1 LPRVPKSALT
11 LLVGFMLVTAS
22 ACSTSA
28 ATSTPGASGGAG
40 AAGAT
45 NAVGGT
51 TAPGASAVIDLT
63 DPTQIITQVLNGT
76 SNVKSFHIALA
87 VSGTIKAAALSS
99 AEGGSKSGLT
109 GDLKL
114 DGTAVEGDVDVA
126 NSAAHLA
133 LKVPA
138 MAAFGN
144 IPITGDLIVV
154 DNALYY
160 KVSLLGTKY
169 TKADLGSLASMSP
182 IAIPTPGA
190 SASAA
195 ISDQVSQIRTAL
207 TKAGVTAKLVGVDK
221 IGGKD
226 ADHISVSVP
235 LDLINSQI
243 AASASAAPAMK
254 IDSLAIDFWVY
265 TDNYRMAKAEF
276 SESSASFGNLDIT
289 VAVTNYDQPVTI
301 TAPAASDILPS
312 K

>member
-1 LPRVPKSALT
+1 MVRAHKTAIT
-11 LLVGFMLVTAS
+11 LLAALMLVTAS

-40 AAGAT
+40 AT

-51 TAPGASAVIDLT
+51 MAPGASAAIDLT

-87 VSGTIKAAALSS
+87 VSGTIKAAALSD
-99 AEGGSKSGLT
+99 AAGSSTSGLT

-114 DGTAVEGDVDVA
+114 DGTAVQGDVDVA
-126 NSAAHLA
+126 NSAAHIGLT
-133 LKVPA
+133 VPA

-154 DNALYY
+154 NNALYY
-160 KVSLLGTKY
+160 KISLHGTKY
-169 TKADLGSLASMSP
+169 TKTDLGSLASMSP
-182 IAIPTPGA
+182 VAIPTPGA

-195 ISDQVSQIRTAL
+195 ISDQISQIRTAI
-207 TKAGVTAKLVGVDK
+207 TKAGVTTKLVGVDQ
-221 IGGKD
+221 IGGKS
-226 ADHISVSVP
+226 ADHISVTVP

-243 AASASAAPAMK
+243 AASASAKPAMK

-289 VAVTNYDQPVTI
+289 VTVSNYDQPVTI
-301 TAPAASDILPS
+301 TAPAASDIQAS

>member
-1 LPRVPKSALT
+1 
-11 LLVGFMLVTAS
+11 MLVTAS
-22 ACSTSA
+22 ACSSSA
-28 ATSTPGASGGAG
+28 ATSAPGASGASGGAG
-40 AAGAT
+40 ATSAASGSM
-45 NAVGGT
+45 
-51 TAPGASAVIDLT
+51 APGASASAAIDMT

-87 VSGTIKAAALSS
+87 ASGTIKAAALSDAAGS
-99 AEGGSKSGLT
+99 SKSGLT

-114 DGTAVEGDVDVA
+114 DGTAVSGDVDVA

-133 LKVPA
+133 LTVPA

-154 DNALYY
+154 NNALYY
-160 KVSLLGTKY
+160 QVSLLGTKY
-169 TKADLGSLASMSP
+169 TKADLGSLASISP
-182 IAIPTPGA
+182 IAIPTPAA

-207 TKAGVTAKLVGVDK
+207 TKSGVTAKLVGVDQ

-265 TDNYRMAKAEF
+265 KDNYRLAKAEF
-276 SESSASFGNLDIT
+276 NESSASFGNLDVT
-289 VAVTNYDQPVTI
+289 VTVSNYDQPVTI

>member
-1 LPRVPKSALT
+1 LVRAHKTAIT
-11 LLVGFMLVTAS
+11 LLAALMLVTAS

-40 AAGAT
+40 AT

-51 TAPGASAVIDLT
+51 MAPGASAAIDLT

-87 VSGTIKAAALSS
+87 VSGTIKAAALSD
-99 AEGGSKSGLT
+99 AAGSSTSGLT

-114 DGTAVEGDVDVA
+114 DGTAVQGDVDVA
-126 NSAAHLA
+126 NSAAHIGLT
-133 LKVPA
+133 VPA

-154 DNALYY
+154 NNALYY
-160 KVSLLGTKY
+160 KISLHGTKY
-169 TKADLGSLASMSP
+169 TKTDLGSLASMSP
-182 IAIPTPGA
+182 VAIPTPGA

-195 ISDQVSQIRTAL
+195 ISDQISQIRTAI
-207 TKAGVTAKLVGVDK
+207 TKAGVTTKLVGVDQ
-221 IGGKD
+221 IGGKS
-226 ADHISVSVP
+226 ADHISVTVP

-243 AASASAAPAMK
+243 AASASAKPAMK

-289 VAVTNYDQPVTI
+289 VTVSNYDQPVTI
-301 TAPAASDILPS
+301 TAPAASDIQAS

>member
-1 LPRVPKSALT
+1 
-11 LLVGFMLVTAS
+11 MLITAS

-28 ATSTPGASGGAG
+28 ATSAPGASGGGSAG
-40 AAGAT
+40 PTTAAG
-45 NAVGGT
+45 GT
-51 TAPGASAVIDLT
+51 MAPGASAASASAAIDVT

-87 VSGTIKAAALSS
+87 VSGTIKAGALSD
-99 AEGGSKSGLT
+99 AAGSSTSGLT

-114 DGTAVEGDVDVA
+114 DGTAVQGDVDVA

-154 DNALYY
+154 NNALYY

-169 TKADLGSLASMSP
+169 TKTDLGSLASMSP
-182 IAIPTPGA
+182 VAIPTPGA

-195 ISDQVSQIRTAL
+195 ISDQISQIRTAI
-207 TKAGVTAKLVGVDK
+207 TKAGVTTKLVGVDQ
-221 IGGKD
+221 IGGKS
-226 ADHISVSVP
+226 ADHISVTVP

-243 AASASAAPAMK
+243 AASASAKPAMK

-276 SESSASFGNLDIT
+276 SESSASFGNLVIS
-289 VAVTNYDQPVTI
+289 VMVTNYDQPVTI
-301 TAPAASDILPS
+301 TAPAAGDIQAS